1 MMPLSVA
8 LNRQRNE
15 IMPMYEYLCE
25 ANGEVIEAVHG
36 MSIRY
41 ETWGEICEHAKHSLG
56 DTPADAPVKRL
67 VGGGNWTNSPVT
79 MAKENA
85 KLPQASKWLSHG
97 ATVSPMRSK
106 KF

>member
-1 MMPLSVA
+1 MMPLIVA

-41 ETWGEICEHAKHSLG
+41 KTWGEICEHAKRSLG
-56 DTPADAPVKRL
+56 YTPADAPVKRL
-67 VGGGNWTNSPVT
+67 IGCGNWTNSQVT

-85 KLPQASKWLSHG
+85 KLPQATKWLSHG
-97 ATVSPMRSK
+97 ATVSPMRNK